1 VVWTFYRQRDEVL
14 SLCLLV
20 TAIFLFTP
28 YSFCY
33 DMVMLA
39 WVAAVLRQRNDNAPI
54 DHYLILF
61 VWTLPA
67 TMWVVGATLHIPLG
81 IIILPAFAGRLLW
94 RLALTTATS
103 QSRIRRGDSLGA
115 SLKIGSE
122 VTVNTPRASNSSV
135 CATWSSS
142 NNCVLRLC

>member
-1 VVWTFYRQRDEVL
+1 VWTFYRQRDEVL
-14 SLCLLV
+14 SLCLFV

-39 WVAAVLRQRNDNAPI
+39 WVAAVLRQRNDNAPF

-61 VWTLPA
+61 VWTLPV
-67 TMWVVGATLHIPLG
+67 TMWVVGATLHIPLA
-81 IIILPAFAGRLLW
+81 IIILPAFGGRLLW
-94 RLALTTATS
+94 RLARTPAAS

-115 SLKIGSE
+115 SLKIGGE
-122 VTVNTPRASNSSV
+122 VTVNSPQASNSGV
-135 CATWSSS
+135 CVAWPSS
-142 NNCVLRLC
+142 NDCALRLH

>member
-1 VVWTFYRQRDEVL
+1 
-14 SLCLLV
+14 
-20 TAIFLFTP
+20 
-28 YSFCY
+28 
-33 DMVMLA
+33 MLA

-94 RLALTTATS
+94 RMARTPATS
-103 QSRIRRGDSLGA
+103 QSQIRHGDSVFSA
-115 SLKIGSE
+115 ISE
-122 VTVNTPRASNSSV
+122 IR
-135 CATWSSS
+135 
-142 NNCVLRLC
+142 